1 MARQCAVCGHDSRA
15 AIEQA
20 ILNGKAMSQVART
33 FGFLYRRGKDGE
45 MVGDHKII
53 QRHRDQCMP
62 DAYQRAMADRD
73 NETGTAI
80 AARLRRLDEEVDKVI
95 EDANRGK
102 PVLVGDIPLLDDDG
116 RQVVAHDWRLLLA
129 AVREGRANA
138 ELLAKLS
145 GKVEGE
151 NTDLDAIRAHLAD
164 PKARRLLAELEALA
178 AETQDQAG
186 GRT

>member
-1 MARQCAVCGHDSRA
+1 MARQCAVCGHDSRS

-33 FGFLYRRGKDGE
+33 FGFTYTRSKDGAT
-45 MVGDHKII
+45 VPDHKIV

-62 DAYQRAMADRD
+62 DAYQRSVADRD
-73 NETGTAI
+73 AETGTAI
-80 AARLRRLDEEVDKVI
+80 AARLRRLDDEVDKVI
-95 EDANRGK
+95 QSANEGQ
-102 PVLVGDIPLLDDDG
+102 PIMVGDIPLLDDEG
-116 RQVVAHDWRLLLA
+116 RQVMRHDWRLLLA

-138 ELLAKLS
+138 ELLAKLA

-151 NTDLDAIRAHLAD
+151 NTDLDAIRAHLSN
-164 PKARRLLAELEALA
+164 PKARKMLADLEALA
-178 AETQDQAG
+178 AEQQDASG